1 MQAAKV
7 LYVAGLLLGLIIL
20 APFNDAEA
28 VAAPQTSPQG
38 IIFVLNSYNV
48 DAYPIDGH
56 GNVSPIAVTTGM
68 AAPRG
73 IARDGSGRIYVTN
86 SAINT
91 ISVYAPLGTE
101 TGILDE
107 APINVIAGSQTLLSG
122 PTGIAID
129 GFGDIYTVNGSGGP
143 NLPGEDCAT
152 GVVTVYAAGSEGNV
166 APVETI
172 SGVAT
177 GLINPSS
184 IALDR
189 AGDIYIA
196 NEGAQFAGGQ
206 TYDPSITVY
215 PPGSSGNA
223 QPIATITGNNTGLGY
238 PLGLAVDSSG

>member
-48 DAYPIDGH
+48 DAYPIDAH

-91 ISVYAPLGTE
+91 I
-101 TGILDE
+101 
-107 APINVIAGSQTLLSG
+107 
-122 PTGIAID
+122 
-129 GFGDIYTVNGSGGP
+129 
-143 NLPGEDCAT
+143 
-152 GVVTVYAAGSEGNV
+152 TVYAADANGNV
-166 APVETI
+166 P
-172 SGVAT
+172 
-177 GLINPSS
+177 
-184 IALDR
+184 
-189 AGDIYIA
+189 
-196 NEGAQFAGGQ
+196 
-206 TYDPSITVY
+206 
-215 PPGSSGNA
+215 
-223 QPIATITGNNTGLGY
+223 PIAVIR
-238 PLGLAVDSSG
+238 